1 MAAGNAQDVLLFA
14 QTCFLNNEHHRAI
27 HFLKTSELV
36 LIEDAAAIQEV
47 NLQAILL
54 LGQCMVGKW
63 MLKFILAGGNALL
76 L

>member
-1 MAAGNAQDVLLFA
+1 MLLFA

-36 LIEDAAAIQEV
+36 LIEDVATVQEV

-54 LGQCMVGKW
+54 LSQCMVSYWGRI
-63 MLKFILAGGNALL
+63 ILVGCKC
-76 L
+76 